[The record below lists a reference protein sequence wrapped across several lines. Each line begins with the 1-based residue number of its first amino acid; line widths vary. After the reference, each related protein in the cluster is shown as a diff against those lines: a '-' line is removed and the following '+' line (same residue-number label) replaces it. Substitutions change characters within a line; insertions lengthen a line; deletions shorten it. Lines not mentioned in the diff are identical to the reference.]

1 MKRASTPSAI
11 ALGKWLSSVKRSR
24 DMVWRSGS
32 GQWAG
37 EILERLEGWC
47 ADLVDPRDGCDFL
60 FRFYRG
66 DEVMFSH
73 CDDSNGY
80 LGDLFRNEAKTLFVG
95 FAKNC
100 PDKEWIAA
108 ELFALVQDD
117 GYGVRDALL
126 EGARR
131 FLPEAYLRD
140 LVRKFDAM
148 SDAEPDELRKRH
160 GLIHVEMLARE
171 LRDPVLFEETRIRS
185 WGKLNPAA
193 HLDIAKIWLE
203 RGNADAARKWLDSV
217 PQGDNFKGEERDDL
231 LIQVAVAQGD
241 HATRDAAAW
250 RRFRRFRN
258 EKALAELLRTIERT
272 DKEPVIREEASRIL
286 SGPSLVESDA
296 LFLLEMGL
304 HDEAESYLLERMSQ
318 ISGDRYGEILDL
330 ATETAR
336 SGKALVS
343 SLLHR
348 AVLESIL
355 VHVRRN
361 AYRHGAKYLK
371 TLERL
376 ARSVDDW
383 RGHLTHGVYLAE
395 LRRKHGLKKAFWALV
410 D

>member
-24 DMVWRSGS
+24 DMVWRSES

-80 LGDLFRNEAKTLFVG
+80 LGDLFRNEAKTFFVG

-100 PDKEWIAA
+100 PDKDWIAA
-108 ELFALVQDD
+108 ELFALLQDD

-126 EGARR
+126 EGARE
-131 FLPEAYLRD
+131 FLPETALRA
-140 LVRKFDAM
+140 LVQKFQAS
-148 SDAEPDELRKRH
+148 SDSEPDELRKRH
-160 GLIHVEMLARE
+160 GLIFVEMLARE

-203 RGNADAARKWLDSV
+203 CGNADAARKWLDSV

-241 HATRDAAAW
+241 LATRDAAAW
-250 RRFRRFRN
+250 RKFRRSRDG
-258 EKALAELLRTIERT
+258 KSLAELLRTTERT
-272 DKEPVIREEASRIL
+272 DKESVIREEANRIL
-286 SGPSLVESDA
+286 SNSNLVGSDA

-304 HDEAESYLLERMSQ
+304 DDEAARYLLERMSQ
-318 ISGDRYGEILDL
+318 VSGDRYGETLDL

-336 SGKALVS
+336 SGKVLVS

-348 AVLESIL
+348 ALLESIL

-371 TLERL
+371 TLARL
-376 ARSVDDW
+376 ARSVKDW
-383 RGHLTHGVYLAE
+383 QGYLAHDVYLAD
-395 LRRKHGLKKAFWALV
+395 LRRRHGLKKAFWALV